1 MRTLVFILLLFISND
16 GRNSCPCPT
25 DQCCLKPIA
34 PTQQCEPTP
43 PPTPTPTRECRE
55 DINDCWL
62 KSAGLIVL
70 FSGAHLIS
78 GIFIH
83 KYCNCGKYCSKENS
97 NANDQNDIGM
107 QRSDE
112 KK

>member
-1 MRTLVFILLLFISND
+1 MRTLVFILLLFISNAAA
-16 GRNSCPCPT
+16 RCSCVCPSH
-25 DQCCLKPIA
+25 QCCLKPL
-34 PTQQCEPTP
+34 PTQQCTPSPTES
-43 PPTPTPTRECRE
+43 RECRE